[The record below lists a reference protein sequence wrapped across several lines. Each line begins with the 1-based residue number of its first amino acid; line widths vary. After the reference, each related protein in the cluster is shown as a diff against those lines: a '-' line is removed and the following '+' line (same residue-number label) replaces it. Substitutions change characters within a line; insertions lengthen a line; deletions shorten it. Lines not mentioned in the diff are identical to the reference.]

1 MLQLLS
7 TAAALLLAAGNTQ
20 AEPSIPYESYK
31 LPNGL
36 NVILHVDRSAPV
48 VGVDVHYDVGSKD
61 EKPGHTGFAH
71 LFEHLMFQ
79 GTLHLPKG
87 SADRLI
93 EAAGG
98 AANGG
103 TSQDSTVYWQEVPS
117 SALEQALYIEAERM
131 GFMLPVIDQAKLDNQ
146 RDVVRN
152 ERRQNYEMQPYG
164 QAWKVLHE
172 HLWDPA
178 FPYHWLPIG
187 SHEDLEAATLEDV
200 RAWFRRFYGPN
211 NASLALAGDFDP
223 GEARR
228 LVARWFGGIPAG
240 PAVTH
245 ARPEPRPLR
254 AEERVTLDD
263 DVELPRLYVA
273 WQAPPDYAPGSAELE
288 FAADVLSSGK
298 SSRLVRRLVMGEQIA
313 QSAAA
318 FPNLEHLAGEFV
330 VVATP
335 KPGQAPERLLAEIDE
350 EIARLG
356 RDEPPTPAELTRARN
371 RIESGAVFALEP
383 VGGFGG
389 RAATLNR
396 YYFDTGDPGFLQK
409 DLARYR
415 AVTAEGVRAAVAR
428 HLRPDARVVLT
439 VLPRRG
445 APASAEARP

>member
-1 MLQLLS
+1 MPHLLP
-7 TAAALLLAAGNTQ
+7 TAAALLLAAGNAP
-20 AEPSIPYESYK
+20 AEPSIPFESYR

-36 NVILHVDRSAPV
+36 NVILHVDHSAPI
-48 VGVDVHYDVGSKD
+48 VGIDVHYDVGSKD
-61 EKPGHTGFAH
+61 ERPGRTGFAH

-79 GTLHLPKG
+79 GTVHLPKG
-87 SADRLI
+87 TADRLI

-117 SALEQALYIEAERM
+117 SALEQALYVEAERM

-172 HLWDPA
+172 SLWDPE

-187 SHEDLEAATLEDV
+187 SHEDLAAATLADV
-200 RAWFRRFYGPN
+200 QGWFRRFYGPS

-223 GEARR
+223 REARR
-228 LVARWFGGIPAG
+228 LVARWFGGIRPG
-240 PAVTH
+240 PPVTH
-245 ARPEPRPLR
+245 AKPEPRPLE
-254 AEERVTLDD
+254 AEKRVALDD

-273 WQAPPDYAPGSAELE
+273 WQAPADYAPDEAELE
-288 FAADVLSSGK
+288 IAADVLSSGK
-298 SSRLVRRLVMGEQIA
+298 SARLVKRMVMDERIA
-313 QSAAA
+313 QSVAA
-318 FPNLEHLAGEFV
+318 FANPNRLAGEFV

-335 KPGQAPERLLAEIDE
+335 KPGQSTDRLLQEIDE
-350 EIARLG
+350 EVAALARGRPPSEAEIAR
-356 RDEPPTPAELTRARN
+356 AKN
-371 RIESGAVFALEP
+371 RIESSAVFALEP

-389 RAATLNR
+389 RAAVLNR
-396 YYFDTGDPGFLQK
+396 YYFETGDPGYLPK
-409 DLARYR
+409 DLARYQ

-428 HLRPDARVVLT
+428 FLRPEARVVLA
-439 VLPRRG
+439 VMPRKA
-445 APASAEARP
+445 APVAGEIR

>member
-1 MLQLLS
+1 MPSLAL
-7 TAAALLLAAGNTQ
+7 AAAVALAAGS
-20 AEPSIPYESYK
+20 APADPAIPFESYK
-31 LPNGL
+31 LANGL
-36 NVILHVDRSAPV
+36 NVILSVDRSAPI

-61 EKPGHTGFAH
+61 ERPGRTGFAH

-79 GTLHLPKG
+79 GTAHLPKG
-87 SADRLI
+87 TADRLV

-98 AANGG
+98 SANGG
-103 TSQDSTVYWQEVPS
+103 TSQDGTVYWEEVPS
-117 SALEQALYIEAERM
+117 SALEQVLYIEAERM

-152 ERRQNYEMQPYG
+152 ERRQTYEMQPYG
-164 QAWKVLHE
+164 QAWMVLHKN
-172 HLWDPA
+172 LWDPD

-187 SHEDLEAATLEDV
+187 EHGDLAAATLEDV

-211 NASLALAGDFDP
+211 NASLAIAGDFDP

-240 PAVTH
+240 PPPAH
-245 ARPEPRPLR
+245 ARPEPRPLD
-254 AEERVTLDD
+254 AEKRVTLDD

-273 WQAPPDYAPGSAELE
+273 WQAPADYAPGEAELE
-288 FAADVLSSGK
+288 IAADVLSSGK
-298 SSRLVRRLVMGEQIA
+298 SSRLVKRLVMDEQIA
-313 QSAAA
+313 QSVAA
-318 FPNLEHLAGEFV
+318 FANSQRLAGEFV

-335 KPGQAPERLLAEIDE
+335 KPGQDPERLLAEIDQ
-350 EIARLG
+350 EIARLS
-356 RDEPPTPAELTRARN
+356 REAPSEAELMRARN

-389 RAATLNR
+389 RAAVLNR
-396 YYFDTGDPGFLQK
+396 YYFETGDPGYLPK

-428 HLRPDARVVLT
+428 TLRPQARVVLT
-439 VLPRRG
+439 VLPRKG
-445 APASAEARP
+445 GPVAREGTR